1 MGNWTKL
8 FQIKRLTAIL
18 LAAVLMV
25 PNVPVSVYAATDE
38 TVVETIS
45 ETEETS
51 EVTSSVTET
60 EAEEVES
67 VDETTS
73 EDSAEEER
81 TSSIEETTEQE
92 PVFEEESTFETTSEE
107 ETTAVETTEETTEEI
122 TEETTVEVTIEE
134 EIVIDE
140 VEYIVKATTETN
152 VVLED
157 PNGNYQLTVKVT
169 DDTVTQYAE
178 INSFTDLGTSSSYAV
193 TIPATVPYNDI
204 NVKVVG
210 ILKSSF
216 RGQTCISSVYFE
228 EGSELSYIN
237 RDVFN
242 GCTSLSYI
250 DPFPETLT
258 YIGVYCFSDCELL
271 GRKDKEGNNI
281 ENPELVLPSS
291 LTGLGVESF
300 GNTSFKKVTIPASFN
315 SINTDTYS
323 SNSPFYSCDN
333 LTDIII
339 EEGVQ
344 TIPSFMFARNISD
357 SLSIAIPDSVTYI
370 GKNAFIEN
378 EELVSLNFGENSAL
392 TSIGPYAFKNCN
404 KLENISLPSG
414 VTTLGK
420 ECFTGCDS
428 LQKIVIPK
436 SISSVTTDLYADGG
450 PFYLC
455 DNLTDI
461 SFEDGTTV
469 IPTNLFLGQIATA
482 DKTISIEIPA
492 SVINIS
498 GSAFYNQTNLV
509 SVIFEDNSQI
519 SSIGNSAFYGC
530 TSLKYFE
537 FAESLSSIGK
547 QTFYGCTLLG
557 SVNDKGEE
565 SAEIM
570 FPSTL
575 TTIGSEAFYGCSS
588 LEKIVIPKSL
598 TTVNTSSTG
607 PFHGCDNLTDI
618 TFEEGITVIPSN
630 LFNGRTAS
638 EDKIISIEIPDS
650 VITIADKAFYNQTN
664 LVAVS
669 FGENS
674 ALTTI
679 GTDAFCFCTNLG
691 TYDGEGNKLD
701 VPEIFLPEGLT
712 TIGKNAFY
720 QCTLVEKIVLPKT
733 LTTVNSTTT
742 GPFYKCDNLSN
753 IVLQEGITTI
763 PAYLFSGVIVSETT
777 DELTGEF
784 LHTISFDIPDTVI
797 TIETAAFQNQT
808 NLVAVNF
815 GENSVLR
822 TIEDYA
828 FHKASLME
836 NFKMPNTV
844 KTIGELAFYSCSNL
858 KYINLPDG
866 ITTIGERAFAYIPDM
881 LSLDENGNVV
891 ERPVLELPESL
902 TTIGFRAFA
911 GNNTIKEIYIPK
923 SLTTYAATGS
933 ETSGAFYKFTQLENV
948 VFEEGR
954 TEIPNNLL
962 AGVDGDVAEEN
973 SSYYNILFPSSL
985 VSIPTKLCV
994 RNPYVGSIS
1003 FAENSKLQS
1012 IGPYAFRECRNL
1024 KSVEFPASLKLIEDH
1039 AFQYASSLKNVVFPE
1054 NLTSI
1059 EQYALSGCT
1068 GLQSVEF
1075 EVHNLYS
1082 HTQSLDKY
1090 VFNGCSA
1097 LKDVKFGNKIKT
1109 IPEGTF
1115 YNCTALEEV
1124 VFSHGITSIA
1134 KNVFYN
1140 CESLRTIFIPA
1151 SVTSI
1156 KIAPSELAY
1165 CYEQGLK
1172 IYVEKG
1178 NSTAKTFAET
1188 NGYPVEVGIYATE
1201 DEFSDTALLEQ
1212 MRKQLYDKN
1221 LDTRL
1226 TLRELEQIVDVDL
1239 SGLGIKDMTGT
1250 QLFTSMETLDCSD
1263 NEIAELD
1270 TATWTKLVSLDCS
1283 GNKIKDLDFS
1293 NNPIE
1298 TLDCSNN
1305 GILVFDLSDVE
1316 TLTNVTLGVQNGN
1329 LAVEENETYGFYAL
1343 PLPTEYPAYISDNLS
1358 EVSDEDAQKPNRYGI
1373 VWPEAYDVPDT
1384 VQYRYKTTYGADNTL
1399 VEAIVRVIIPN
1410 AGIEI
1415 SSKEYPDPDFRK
1427 RINEQV
1433 DTNKNGLISKVEE
1446 RNCTRLDVSGSEGY
1460 EIRDLTGVERLYN
1473 LTELICKNNEL
1484 TALDVSKNTKL
1495 VTLDCSNNQ
1504 IKELS
1509 VSNNP
1514 QLFSLTCSKNKI
1526 KALSTSSNPE
1536 LVTLVCADNQIAT
1549 FDLAANNNLE
1559 VFECGNNSLAAIN
1572 LTENDALV
1580 EVLLGQQNLM
1590 LLKEKQDNLVYA
1602 RVREYDPAF
1611 DSNKVSD
1618 VVVYN
1623 GEEADTSGEYI
1634 QLTEEGFVVEPLIT
1648 KVTYKYTV
1656 PGYGNLFVNMN
1667 LVDELVEEEEIILK
1681 DIAELDI
1688 DDFVTRIYTGEETFQ
1703 NIVIMDGTYMLRE
1716 YVDYEVTY
1724 KDNIEVGTAKVEIE
1738 GIGDY
1743 RGSYENTY
1751 EIVNEWDVTIK
1762 AIKDQTYQNK
1772 KIEPKLTV
1780 KAGRKTLRAG
1790 IDYKAEYL
1798 NNKNTGVATVIIT
1811 GFGPYADAGMKEITF
1826 NIVECKISKAKFSAD
1841 PVTYNGTAQKPVVT
1855 AIHNNAYL
1863 KEGRDFKTVYSK
1875 NIKAGKGTITITGI
1889 GNYTGTVKKTFMIN
1903 KIDLAKL
1910 SDEDIIIDGPAKYN
1924 MTGAKVGVTVKSG
1937 DYQLVEG
1944 TDYTLSYSKN
1954 KAVGTAKV
1962 TIKGKGSCKNKIVK
1976 DFEIKAQ
1983 SISDPSISIDVAI
1996 AQVDSRGKAL
2006 KPKVTITQ
2014 NKKKLREGE
2023 KKDYVISYDETATTS
2038 KGVYTVTIYGKN
2050 NFGGSEEGVTKEFV
2064 IVGQLINKAKV
2075 KGLQNW
2081 EYDGSEK
2088 EQFEEMIDVMVG
2100 KTEVPSSCY
2109 ELSYDNNVNVG
2120 TAVMTIK
2127 VDPKL
2132 CDYEFGGSTTAKFKI
2147 TAVKFKPSK
2156 TVQRVTAE
2164 FENMDYTDDTSVPVV
2179 TYTGSALSPEVLVYD
2194 EELGVALTE
2203 GTDYTV
2209 TYKNNVKVGTKAS
2222 AIIKG
2227 IKNYSGSINLNFAVV
2242 AKDMNEHAD
2251 DFSVSVKN
2259 SAYTGKNI
2267 KPRVIVWDGDTVLK
2281 LNKDYV
2287 LHIEQYIETDD
2298 FKGNIKDK
2306 GMYIITIEGKGNY
2319 TGELDEL
2326 YYLSVY

>member
-1 MGNWTKL
+1 
-8 FQIKRLTAIL
+8 
-18 LAAVLMV
+18 
-25 PNVPVSVYAATDE
+25 
-38 TVVETIS
+38 
-45 ETEETS
+45 
-51 EVTSSVTET
+51 
-60 EAEEVES
+60 
-67 VDETTS
+67 
-73 EDSAEEER
+73 
-81 TSSIEETTEQE
+81 
-92 PVFEEESTFETTSEE
+92 
-107 ETTAVETTEETTEEI
+107 
-122 TEETTVEVTIEE
+122 
-134 EIVIDE
+134 
-140 VEYIVKATTETN
+140 
-152 VVLED
+152 
-157 PNGNYQLTVKVT
+157 
-169 DDTVTQYAE
+169 
-178 INSFTDLGTSSSYAV
+178 
-193 TIPATVPYNDI
+193 
-204 NVKVVG
+204 
-210 ILKSSF
+210 
-216 RGQTCISSVYFE
+216 
-228 EGSELSYIN
+228 LSYIN

-271 GRKDKEGNNI
+271 GCKDKEGNNI

-300 GNTSFKKVTIPASFN
+300 GNTPFKKVTIPASFN
-315 SINTDTYS
+315 TINTDTYS
-323 SNSPFYSCDN
+323 SNSPFYNCAD

-344 TIPSFMFARNISD
+344 TIPSFMFARNISN

-370 GKNAFIEN
+370 GKNAFVGN
-378 EELVSLNFGENSAL
+378 EELVSLSFGENSAL

-469 IPTNLFLGQIATA
+469 IPTNLFLGQIATT

-492 SVINIS
+492 SVTNIS
-498 GSAFYNQTNLV
+498 SSAFYNQTNLV
-509 SVIFEDNSQI
+509 SVIFEDNTQI

-537 FAESLSSIGK
+537 FAETISSIGK
-547 QTFYGCTLLG
+547 QAFYGCTLLG
-557 SVNDKGEE
+557 SINDKGEE
-565 SAEIM
+565 SAEIIL
-570 FPSTL
+570 PSTL
-575 TTIGSEAFYGCSS
+575 TTIGGDSFYGCSS

-618 TFEEGITVIPSN
+618 TFEEGISVIPAN

-638 EDKIISIEIPDS
+638 EDKTISIKIPDS
-650 VITIADKAFYNQTN
+650 VVTISDKAFYNQSN
-664 LVAVS
+664 MVAVS

-720 QCTLVEKIVLPKT
+720 QCTSVEKVVIPKS

-808 NLVAVNF
+808 NLAAVNF

-822 TIEDYA
+822 TIGDYS
-828 FHKASLME
+828 FHKASLLE
-836 NFKMPNTV
+836 SFKMPSTV

-881 LSLDENGNVV
+881 LSLDENGNIV
-891 ERPVLELPESL
+891 ERPVLELPENL

-923 SLTTYAATGS
+923 SLITYAATGS

-985 VSIPTKLCV
+985 VSIPTKLCI

-1012 IGPYAFRECRNL
+1012 IGSYAFRECKNL
-1024 KSVEFPASLKLIEDH
+1024 KSIELPYSLKTINDH
-1039 AFQYASSLKNVVFPE
+1039 AFEQARALESVIIPE
-1054 NLTSI
+1054 NTTKI
-1059 EQYALSGCT
+1059 EKEAFMYCS

-1082 HTQSLDKY
+1082 STQSLENN
-1090 VFNGCSA
+1090 VFKGCTS
-1097 LKDVKFGNKIKT
+1097 LKEVKLGNKIKT

-1115 YNCTALEEV
+1115 YGCTALEEL
-1124 VFSHGITSIA
+1124 VFSYGITSIA

-1140 CESLRTIFIPA
+1140 CESLRTLFIPS

-1156 KIAPSELAY
+1156 KTTSDELAY

-1178 NSTAKTFAET
+1178 NSTAKTFAEN

-1201 DEFSDTALLEQ
+1201 DEFPDAALLEQ
-1212 MRKQLYDKN
+1212 MRKQSYDKN

-1226 TLRELEQIVDVDL
+1226 TLRELEQIVNVDL
-1239 SGLGIKDMTGT
+1239 SGLGIEDMTGT
-1250 QLFTSMETLDCSD
+1250 QLFTSMETLDCSN
-1263 NEIAELD
+1263 NEITELNLD
-1270 TATWTKLVSLDCS
+1270 TWTKLTSLDCS
-1283 GNKIKDLDFS
+1283 DNKIVDLDFT

-1298 TLDCSNN
+1298 ILDCNN
-1305 GILVFDLSDVE
+1305 NSILVFDLSDVE
-1316 TLTNVTLGVQNGN
+1316 TLTNVTLGVQNGT
-1329 LAVEENETYGFYAL
+1329 LAIEENETYGFFAL
-1343 PLPTEYPAYISDNLS
+1343 PLPTKYPAYAAENISDI
-1358 EVSDEDAQKPNRYGI
+1358 SDEDAQKPNRYGI
-1373 VWPEAYDVPDT
+1373 VWAEAYDVPDHM
-1384 VQYRYKTTYGADNTL
+1384 QYRYTTTYGADSTS
-1399 VEAIVRVIIPN
+1399 VEAIINVIIPN

-1415 SSKEYPDPDFRK
+1415 SSKEYPDPDFRAK
-1427 RINEQV
+1427 IKELV
-1433 DTNKNGLISKVEE
+1433 DTNKNGLISKTEE
-1446 RNCTRLDVSGSEGY
+1446 RACTKLDVSGTEGY
-1460 EIRDLTGVERLYN
+1460 EISDLTGVERLVN

-1484 TALDVSKNTKL
+1484 TALDVSRNTKL

-1504 IKELS
+1504 IAVLN
-1509 VSNNP
+1509 VG
-1514 QLFSLTCSKNKI
+1514 
-1526 KALSTSSNPE
+1526 SNPE
-1536 LVTLVCADNQIAT
+1536 LVTLTCNKNKIKALDTSANPALVSLICADNKIAK
-1549 FDLAANNNLE
+1549 FDFTANTNLE
-1559 VFECGNNSLAAIN
+1559 VLECGNNSLAAMN
-1572 LTENDALV
+1572 LSQNENLA
-1580 EVLLGQQNLM
+1580 EVLLGQQNLT
-1590 LLKEKQDNLVYA
+1590 LLKEKQDNKVYA
-1602 RVREYDPAF
+1602 RMRNYDSAF
-1611 DSNKVSD
+1611 DSTRVSD
-1618 VVVYN
+1618 VVVYM
-1623 GEEADTSGEYI
+1623 GEEADTSGEYV
-1634 QLTEEGFVVEPLIT
+1634 QLTEEGFVVEPLIS
-1648 KVTYKYTV
+1648 KVTYKYSV
-1656 PGYGNLFVNMN
+1656 PGYGNLYVTMN
-1667 LVDELVEEEEIILK
+1667 LVDEWEEEEEIVLK
-1681 DIAELDI
+1681 DISELTI
-1688 DDFVTRIYTGEETFQ
+1688 DAFVTKIYTGEETFQ

-1724 KDNIEVGTAKVEIE
+1724 RDNIEVGTAKVEIE

-1743 RGSYENTY
+1743 RGSYEDTY
-1751 EIVNEWDVTIK
+1751 EIVSEWNVTIK

-1780 KAGRKTLRAG
+1780 KDGRKTLRLG
-1790 IDYKAEYL
+1790 TDYKAEYL
-1798 NNKNTGVATVIIT
+1798 NNKNTGVATVVIT
-1811 GFGPYADAGMKEITF
+1811 GFGKYADSGMKEITF
-1826 NIVECKISKAKFSAD
+1826 NIVECKISKAAFSMD
-1841 PVTYNGTAQKPVVT
+1841 PVTYNGTAQKPVIT
-1855 AIHNNAYL
+1855 AIHNNAYI
-1863 KEGRDFKTVYSK
+1863 KEGKDFKASYSK
-1875 NIKAGKGTITITGI
+1875 NIKAGKGTVTITGI
-1889 GNYTGTVKKTFMIN
+1889 GNYTGTVKKTFTIN
-1903 KIDLAKL
+1903 KINLSKL
-1910 SDEDIIIDGPAKYN
+1910 SAEDIIVDGPAKYN

-1937 DYQLVEG
+1937 DYQLIEG

-1962 TIKGKGSCKNKIVK
+1962 TIKGKGSCSNKSVK
-1976 DFEIKAQ
+1976 EFEILPQ
-1983 SISDPSISIDVAI
+1983 SISDNSISIDVAI
-1996 AQVDSRGKAL
+1996 AQIDKNGKAL
-2006 KPKVTITQ
+2006 KPKVTVTQ

-2023 KKDYVISYDETATTS
+2023 NKDYVVSYDEAATTT
-2038 KGVYTVTIYGKN
+2038 KGAYTVTIYGKN
-2050 NFGGSEEGVTKEFV
+2050 NFGGSEEGVTKEFI
-2064 IVGQLINKAKV
+2064 IVEQLINKAKV
-2075 KGLQNW
+2075 KGLKNW

-2109 ELSYDNNVNVG
+2109 ELSYSDNANVG
-2120 TAVMTIK
+2120 TAVMTITA
-2127 VDPKL
+2127 DPTL
-2132 CDYEFGGSTTAKFKI
+2132 CDYEFGGSATAKFKI
-2147 TAVKFKPSK
+2147 TPVKFKPSK
-2156 TVQRVTAE
+2156 SENRVKAE
-2164 FENMDYTDDTSVPVV
+2164 FQSITYPDDLSLPVV
-2179 TYTGSALSPEVLVYD
+2179 TYTGSALAPEVIVYD
-2194 EELGVALTE
+2194 EELGTILTE
-2203 GTDYTV
+2203 GVDYTV

-2222 AIIKG
+2222 ATIKG
-2227 IKNYSGSINLNFAVV
+2227 IKNYSGSISLGFAVI
-2242 AKDMNEHAD
+2242 AKDMNEYAD
-2251 DFSVSVKN
+2251 DFKVSVKN
-2259 SAYTGKNI
+2259 SAYTGKKI
-2267 KPRVIVWDGDTVLK
+2267 TPRIIVRDGDTVLK

-2287 LHIEQYIETDD
+2287 LHIEQYIESDD
-2298 FKGNIKDK
+2298 FNGTIKDK
-2306 GMYIITIEGKGNY
+2306 GKYIITIEGKGNY
-2319 TGELDEL
+2319 TGELNEQ